1 MVDARLHNMVIT
13 IDKVMRLL
21 VQMKTTEAPLRVVN
35 AEEVMAKFWDD
46 SKGSL
51 REQISSIIEL
61 IDATGS
67 TEA

>member
-35 AEEVMAKFWDD
+35 AEEVMSKFWDD
-46 SKGSL
+46 PKGSL

-67 TEA
+67 T